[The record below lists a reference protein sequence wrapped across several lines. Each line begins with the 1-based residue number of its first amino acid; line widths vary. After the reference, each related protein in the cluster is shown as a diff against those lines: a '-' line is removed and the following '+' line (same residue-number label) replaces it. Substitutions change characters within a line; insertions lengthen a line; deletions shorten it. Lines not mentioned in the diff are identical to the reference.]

1 MNDMTFDQRIEFLR
15 VCYRM
20 FLGTC

>member
-20 FLGTC
+20 FLG